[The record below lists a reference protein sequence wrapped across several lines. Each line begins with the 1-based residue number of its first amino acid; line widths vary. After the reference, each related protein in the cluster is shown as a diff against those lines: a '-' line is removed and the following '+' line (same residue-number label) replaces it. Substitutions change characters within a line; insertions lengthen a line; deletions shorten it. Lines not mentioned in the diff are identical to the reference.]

1 MDRGRRLSKS
11 TQETIPPLKNVRE
24 MAALGREPIS
34 FSLDLHGKTRERY
47 TALESLHVSLYN
59 PFVCLYSLRES
70 LVFFIRCSLSFVY
83 KTRGLKLLN
92 SALSMPV

>member
-34 FSLDLHGKTRERY
+34 FSLDLHGKKRERY
-47 TALESLHVSLYN
+47 TALYSLSMCLSTIPSCVSILFVSL
-59 PFVCLYSLRES
+59 
-70 LVFFIRCSLSFVY
+70 LSFLFGVLLVLS
-83 KTRGLKLLN
+83 TR
-92 SALSMPV
+92 PED